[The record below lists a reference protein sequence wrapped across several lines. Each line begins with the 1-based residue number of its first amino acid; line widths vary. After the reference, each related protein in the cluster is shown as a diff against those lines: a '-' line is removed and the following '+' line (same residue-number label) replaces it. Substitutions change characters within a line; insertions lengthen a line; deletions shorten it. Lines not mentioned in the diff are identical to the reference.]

1 MSQDLWVQVPP
12 LAQMKNKLK
21 ELEKDL
27 IKYTEKLQHM
37 STQYSQ
43 TREGSAYGCEYYD
56 IQCRVLQS
64 QIEAIQK
71 EINKVKKEEK
81 LL

>member
-1 MSQDLWVQVPP
+1 
-12 LAQMKNKLK
+12 MKNILK
-21 ELEKDL
+21 ELEEEL
-27 IKYTEKLQHM
+27 QKYTEQLKHM
-37 STQYSQ
+37 STEYAQ

-64 QIEAIQK
+64 QIETIQK

>member
-1 MSQDLWVQVPP
+1 MD
-12 LAQMKNKLK
+12 KKIK
-21 ELEKDL
+21 ELEKEL
-27 IKYTEKLQHM
+27 EKYKEKLNHM
-37 STQYSQ
+37 STEYAQ

-64 QIEAIQK
+64 QIEITQK
-71 EINKVKKEEK
+71 EINKLKNKEI

>member
-1 MSQDLWVQVPP
+1 
-12 LAQMKNKLK
+12 MKNILK
-21 ELEKDL
+21 ELEEEL
-27 IKYTEKLQHM
+27 QKYTERLKHM
-37 STQYSQ
+37 STEYAQ

-64 QIEAIQK
+64 QIETIQK